1 MITFFSIIATFL
13 FIRKVASPHVQG
25 CFATRTDQGNLT
37 LFIAF
42 FLYNNNDKG
51 GGNALSSTVK
61 SFSILEF
68 PKFFP
73 LFFIFNRVIPI
84 AERYIEI
91 LPAIA
96 LASQNLLNA
105 NIRDHIQVTLLVNK
119 SDNAIVIRILH
130 LLVFRFKGLEVNNLI
145 AAELRP
151 VNLHFVFNSYG
162 PFFDFANIHDFLS
175 APLGLDFLRSPFY
188 FI

>member
-25 CFATRTDQGNLT
+25 CFATRIDQGNLT
-37 LFIAF
+37 LLYSKNLWF

-61 SFSILEF
+61 SFFILEF

-84 AERYIEI
+84 AERYVEI

-119 SDNAIVIRILH
+119 SDNAIIIRILH
-130 LLVFRFKGLEVNNLI
+130 LLVFRFKGLEVNNLLM

-151 VNLHFVFNSYG
+151 VNLHLIFNLDRASLELL
-162 PFFDFANIHDFLS
+162 NIHDFFP
-175 APLGLDFLRSPFY
+175 PL
-188 FI
+188 